1 MSVKLVK
8 SSIVATMNTFLLHFP
23 LYFDGI
29 FSRQFTLHFRFL
41 LENFTQDGFRS
52 LFFSLAL
59 IRQVWFSFR
68 FLSSL
73 DWLMEHFSSMFR
85 VSNLLWK
92 RRVGAL
98 SFVGNEITENE
109 ITKIITLHLYCNQ
122 FSLYQFFF
130 KKSATGQFF
139 HLYDSRVN

>member
-1 MSVKLVK
+1 
-8 SSIVATMNTFLLHFP
+8 MNTFLLHFP
-23 LYFDGI
+23 LYFDRI

-92 RRVGAL
+92 RRVGVL
-98 SFVGNEITENE
+98 SFVGKWNKRKWNTVASPFKAAASIQKSFFE
-109 ITKIITLHLYCNQ
+109 Y
-122 FSLYQFFF
+122 FSLCT
-130 KKSATGQFF
+130 KCILPKLF
-139 HLYDSRVN
+139 HLSIVKTDKIQ